1 MLYLIS
7 EYINANP
14 QKKKERFLEL
24 LRFEKT
30 SKYLHEMTIDE
41 VNAETSK
48 WSPVSRET
56 AVKNKLK
63 ISQYIEWLTE
73 QDRNIK
79 IAFNIK
85 DVVLPLKETITAEI
99 YSTKDIRLYYEILE
113 LSINRMATRNGT
125 SFSSA
130 YLLTAKAA
138 GILAFYGLSDEQ
150 ILDLDLSDVTSNGVA
165 GYDLPLTQ
173 CDIDTLLEYKR
184 LTKFDNH
191 KTLKGTKYI
200 RTVTPNAK
208 PNVSY
213 LNLAFKY
220 IEVEDNYKYLTTAL
234 RTQQLNLFGKFNR
247 VYQEEKSRGED
258 IASTRQIPQWFAD
271 IFKVSKNWLT
281 KMKKEYLEYRS
292 KRDAL
297 ESSIT
302 GELLVNRIKQAKNE
316 KIRNKIFAL
325 QTEIAEKVKEVDELK
340 SQLQH

>member
-14 QKKKERFLEL
+14 QKKKESFLEL
-24 LRFEKT
+24 LRFEKA

-48 WSPVSRET
+48 WSPVSKET
-56 AVKNKLK
+56 AVKTKLK
-63 ISQYIEWLTE
+63 ISQYVKWIAE
-73 QDRNIK
+73 QDRNIE
-79 IAFNIK
+79 IAFNVK
-85 DVVLPLKETITAEI
+85 DIVLPLKETITAEI
-99 YSTKDIRLYYEILE
+99 YSTKDIRHYYEILE

-125 SFSSA
+125 SFSPA

-150 ILDLDLSDVTSNGVA
+150 ILALDLSDVTSDGVA

-173 CDIDTLLEYKR
+173 RDIDTLLEYKR

-200 RTVTPNAK
+200 RTVTPNMQ
-208 PNVSY
+208 PTVSY

-220 IEVEDNYKYLTTAL
+220 IEVEDDYKYLTTAL
-234 RTQQLNLFGKFNR
+234 RTPQLNLFGKFNK

-281 KMKKEYLEYRS
+281 KMKKEYLDYRS

-297 ESSIT
+297 EFSIA
-302 GELLVNRIKQAKNE
+302 GEKQAKNE
-316 KIRNKIFAL
+316 EISSRIVTL
-325 QTEIAEKVKEVDELK
+325 QAEIAEKIKEVDELR